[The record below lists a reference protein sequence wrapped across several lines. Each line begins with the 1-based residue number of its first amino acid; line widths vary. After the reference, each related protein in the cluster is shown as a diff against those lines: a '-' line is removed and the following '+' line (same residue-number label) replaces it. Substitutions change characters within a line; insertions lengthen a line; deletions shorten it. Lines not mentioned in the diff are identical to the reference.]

1 MPDRY
6 YKVVAAPYVD
16 PPRGI
21 AFLFDNSDEQP
32 RMRALAVTIDSVEK
46 LTGIDF
52 FYNLPDSIETPI
64 ESKLW
69 IETWN
74 LN

>member
-1 MPDRY
+1 MH
-6 YKVVAAPYVD
+6 
-16 PPRGI
+16 
-21 AFLFDNSDEQP
+21 
-32 RMRALAVTIDSVEK
+32 ALAVTIDSVEK